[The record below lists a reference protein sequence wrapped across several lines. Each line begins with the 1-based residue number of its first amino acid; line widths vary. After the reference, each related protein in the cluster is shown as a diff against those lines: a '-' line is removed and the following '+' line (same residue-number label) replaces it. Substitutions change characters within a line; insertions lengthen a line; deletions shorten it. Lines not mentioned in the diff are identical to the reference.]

1 MLAIRVNEFGG
12 RGGVRGAGGGVEGV
26 DIPRPGQDEILVRVM
41 AAGVGPWDVSLR
53 EGGYPGPLPYV
64 PVGEVGGL
72 VEGDTG
78 SFASFQE
85 GAPVYGY
92 PGLTGCYAQYV
103 TCPVEQLAP
112 IPKALSVVEAAATP
126 IDALTAEQGLNSG
139 IGGGAGA

>member
-1 MLAIRVNEFGG
+1 MLAIRVHEFGG
-12 RGGVRGAGGGVEGV
+12 PDVLRVEEV

-41 AAGVGPWDVSLR
+41 AAGSRPVGRPACGRADT
-53 EGGYPGPLPYV
+53 PGPLPYI
-64 PVGEVGGL
+64 PGGEFAGV

-78 SFASFQE
+78 AFSSFHD

-112 IPKALSVVEAAATP
+112 IPAGLSS
-126 IDALTAEQGLNSG
+126 LTRRPRLSTA
-139 IGGGAGA
+139 